1 MMADMLGLANG
12 IWSYRYFIANS
23 IWNDFYT
30 RFVRSKLGGAWIV
43 LQPLSQVMI
52 YALILSNLLSSKIPD
67 INNTYGYAIYL
78 MSGTL
83 AWNLFSEIIDRCLK
97 VFVNNANI
105 IKKMNFPKVTLP
117 AIAVGSAIVNNLIL
131 LVVMVVIFLF
141 LGHVPSWNLMFIFL
155 LIPVIVVFAVGI
167 GLFLGIVNVFIR
179 DVEQV
184 VPIVL
189 QILFWFTPIVYPIT
203 VIPEKYVRILK
214 LNPMF
219 DIVDAYHKA
228 IAYDVVPR
236 LTAVPVTLVLGLIL
250 CGISLVV
257 FRRAN
262 TEMADVL

>member
-1 MMADMLGLANG
+1 
-12 IWSYRYFIANS
+12 
-23 IWNDFYT
+23 
-30 RFVRSKLGGAWIV
+30 
-43 LQPLSQVMI
+43 
-52 YALILSNLLSSKIPD
+52 
-67 INNTYGYAIYL
+67 
-78 MSGTL
+78 
-83 AWNLFSEIIDRCLK
+83 
-97 VFVNNANI
+97 
-105 IKKMNFPKVTLP
+105 MNFPKVTLP

-155 LIPVIVVFAVGI
+155 LMPVIVVFAVGI

-189 QILFWFTPIVYPIT
+189 QVLFWFTPIVYPIT
-203 VIPEKYVRILK
+203 VIPEKYVRIL

-228 IAYDVVPR
+228 IAYDVAPR